1 MKNKYI
7 IFFLINLI
15 YLFLFQNN
23 LTAQTFTYEA
33 EEIKSIQ
40 EGKTIIATGG
50 VKINDNLGRIIE
62 GNKLI
67 LNNNTKIHY
76 LSGDVIFNDNFKNQL
91 KSKKLIINEN
101 LNQYIFSEDVTFENK
116 DNLLK
121 AMTNSIVYDKKQN
134 IIYSDLKTIINDNQ
148 GNLIENNNFKF
159 FINEDKLIANNVLLT
174 DKNKNIYQIEEIYF
188 FISENK
194 IYGKNVSINNN
205 NSYTKDLMPRSKSM
219 VIIIDENFSVLKKSS
234 YTNCKRDENCPAW
247 LINADEVKHDKKK
260 QKISYKNAKFKF
272 YDIPILYFPKFFH
285 PDPSVKRQSG
295 FLTPAIATGNNSNY
309 LSFPYFFAL
318 SENSDFTFSPRF
330 YNNLHNLYQGEYRKI
345 TKRTENILDFSIKN
359 NSPLLL
365 EDNSTDTHFF
375 LNSKIKP
382 NLDYYDESEL
392 NINLEL
398 VSDEKFLKSNNI
410 KNDINNSQ
418 SALNSSF
425 TFIANKNNLDFEIS
439 ALVYE
444 DLTNNISSDRYEY
457 IFPNY
462 RLNKIIDTDYDGML
476 ELSSNGYK
484 KNYQTNINENIV
496 INDLIYSSIE
506 KFNDYGFLNSYKF
519 NIKNL
524 NSYAS
529 NSQIFKNEK
538 YSTIESLFQFDSKLP
553 FIKYGEKFNKTL
565 NPIFSLKFNPTKNRN
580 ISGEDR
586 LIKYDN
592 IFSFNRVS
600 SNNTLEGGRSITLG
614 HEYKI
619 FNKKSLNDEIFSF
632 NLAKSFRDNENNDLP
647 NKSSLNKKQS
657 NYVGE
662 LNFKINNFL
671 DLDYEFITDEN
682 INDFK
687 YHKIESEF
695 KINNFV
701 TSFQFLE
708 ENDDVIGK
716 ESFIS
721 NETKFELSDTN
732 NLIFRTRKN
741 KQLNLTE
748 YYDLIYQYKMDCLT
762 AGIKYN
768 KNYYSDGALK
778 PKENIIFS
786 VTIMPFKNTVNI
798 PAIN

>member
-23 LTAQTFTYEA
+23 LKSQAFTYEA

-40 EGKTIIATGG
+40 EDKTIVATGG
-50 VKINDNLGRIIE
+50 VKISDNLGRTIE
-62 GNKLI
+62 GKKLI
-67 LNNNTKIHY
+67 INDDTKIHY
-76 LSGDVIFNDNFKNQL
+76 LSGNVFFNDNFKNQI

-116 DNLLK
+116 DNILK
-121 AMTNSIVYDKKQN
+121 ARNDFIVYDKDKK
-134 IIYSDLKTIINDNQ
+134 IIYSDSKTIINDNQ
-148 GNLIENNNFKF
+148 GNTIENSSFKF
-159 FINEDKLIANNVLLT
+159 LINEDKLIANNVLLT
-174 DKNKNIYQIEEIYF
+174 DKNKNNYQIEEIYF
-188 FISENK
+188 FVSENK

-205 NSYTKDLMPRSKSM
+205 NFYTKDLMPRSKSK
-219 VIIIDENFSVLKKSS
+219 VIIMGEDYSILKKSS
-234 YTNCKRDENCPAW
+234 YTNCKKSENCQAW
-247 LINADEVKHDKKK
+247 LINAEEVKHDKKK
-260 QKISYKNAKFKF
+260 ERISYKNAKFKF

-295 FLTPAIATGNNSNY
+295 FLTPSVATENNSNY
-309 LSFPYFFAL
+309 ISVPYFFAL
-318 SENSDFTFSPRF
+318 SENSDFTFSPRLF
-330 YNNLHNLYQGEYRKI
+330 NNLENLYQGEYRKL

-365 EDNSTDTHFF
+365 DGNSTDTHFF

-382 NLDYYDESEL
+382 NLDYYDDSEL
-392 NINLEL
+392 NFNLEL
-398 VSDEKFLKSNNI
+398 VSDEKFLKNNNI
-410 KNDINNSQ
+410 ENEITNSQ
-418 SALNSSF
+418 SNLNSSF
-425 TFIANKNNLDFEIS
+425 AFTANKNDLDFEIS
-439 ALVYE
+439 AAVYE

-457 IFPNY
+457 VFPSY
-462 RLNKIIDTDYDGML
+462 RANKIIDTNYGGLL
-476 ELSSNGYK
+476 EISSNGYK

-496 INDLIYSSIE
+496 INDLIYSSID
-506 KFNDYGFLNSYKF
+506 KFNNYGFINSYKF

-524 NSYAS
+524 NSYAN
-529 NSQIFKNEK
+529 NSRIFKNEK
-538 YSTIESLFQFDSKLP
+538 YSTIESLFQFDSRLP
-553 FIKYGEKFNKTL
+553 FIKNEEKFNKTL
-565 NPIFSLKFNPTKNRN
+565 NPIFSLKFNPSKNKN

-600 SNNTLEGGRSITLG
+600 NNNTLEGGTSITLG

-619 FNKKSLNDEIFSF
+619 FDKNLNDEIFSF
-632 NLAKSFRDNENNDLP
+632 NLAKSFRDDENNDLP

-662 LNFKINNFL
+662 LNYKFNNFFNL
-671 DLDYEFITDEN
+671 NYDFIADEK
-682 INDFK
+682 ISDFK
-687 YHKIESEF
+687 YHKIESKF
-695 KINNFV
+695 MINNFV
-701 TSFQFLE
+701 SSFQFLE

-716 ESFIS
+716 ESFVS
-721 NETKFELSDTN
+721 NETKFELNNTN
-732 NLIFRTRKN
+732 NLIFRTRRN

-768 KNYYSDGALK
+768 KNYYTDGALK

-786 VTIMPFKNTVNI
+786 ITIMPFKNTVNL

>member
-23 LTAQTFTYEA
+23 LKSQTFTYEA

-40 EGKTIIATGG
+40 EDKTIVATGG
-50 VKINDNLGRIIE
+50 VKISDNLGRTIE

-67 LNNNTKIHY
+67 VNDDTKIHY
-76 LSGDVIFNDNFKNQL
+76 LSGNVFFNDNFKNQI

-116 DNLLK
+116 NNILK
-121 AMTNSIVYDKKQN
+121 ARNDFIVYDKDKK
-134 IIYSDLKTIINDNQ
+134 IIYSNSKTIINDNQ
-148 GNLIENNNFKF
+148 GNTIENSSFKF
-159 FINEDKLIANNVLLT
+159 LINEDKLIANNVLLT
-174 DKNKNIYQIEEIYF
+174 DKNKNNYQIEEIYF
-188 FISENK
+188 FASENK

-205 NSYTKDLMPRSKSM
+205 NFYTKDLMPRSKSK
-219 VIIIDENFSVLKKSS
+219 VIIMGEDYSILKKSS
-234 YTNCKRDENCPAW
+234 YTNCKKSENCPAW
-247 LINADEVKHDKKK
+247 LINAEEVKHDKKK
-260 QKISYKNAKFKF
+260 ERISYKNAKFKF

-295 FLTPAIATGNNSNY
+295 FLTPSVATENNSNY
-309 LSFPYFFAL
+309 ISVPYFFAL
-318 SENSDFTFSPRF
+318 SENSDFTFSPRLF
-330 YNNLHNLYQGEYRKI
+330 NNLENLYQGEYRKL

-365 EDNSTDTHFF
+365 DGNSTDTHFF

-382 NLDYYDESEL
+382 NLDYYDDSEL
-392 NINLEL
+392 NFNLEL
-398 VSDEKFLKSNNI
+398 VSDEKFLKNNNI
-410 KNDINNSQ
+410 ETEITNSQ
-418 SALNSSF
+418 SNLNSSF
-425 TFIANKNNLDFEIS
+425 AFTANKNDLDFEIS
-439 ALVYE
+439 AAVYE

-457 IFPNY
+457 VFPSY
-462 RLNKIIDTDYDGML
+462 RANKIIDTNYSGLL
-476 ELSSNGYK
+476 EISSNGYK

-496 INDLIYSSIE
+496 INDLIYSSID
-506 KFNDYGFLNSYKF
+506 KFNNYGFINSYKF

-524 NSYAS
+524 NSYAN
-529 NSQIFKNEK
+529 NSRIFKNEK
-538 YSTIESLFQFDSKLP
+538 YSTIESLFQFDSRLP
-553 FIKYGEKFNKTL
+553 FIKNEEKFNKTL
-565 NPIFSLKFNPTKNRN
+565 NPIFSLKFNPSKNKN

-600 SNNTLEGGRSITLG
+600 NNNTLEGGTSITLG

-619 FNKKSLNDEIFSF
+619 FDKNLNDEIFSF
-632 NLAKSFRDNENNDLP
+632 NLAKSFRDDENSDLP

-662 LNFKINNFL
+662 LNYKFNNFFNL
-671 DLDYEFITDEN
+671 NYDFIADEK
-682 INDFK
+682 ISDFK
-687 YHKIESEF
+687 YHKIESKF
-695 KINNFV
+695 MINNFV
-701 TSFQFLE
+701 SSFQFLE

-716 ESFIS
+716 ESFVS
-721 NETKFELSDTN
+721 NETKFELNNTN
-732 NLIFRTRKN
+732 NLIFRTRRN

-768 KNYYSDGALK
+768 KNYYTDGALK

-786 VTIMPFKNTVNI
+786 ITIMPFKNTVNL